1 MPMPHDCVKIVDWGD
16 IMQVND
22 NVKLA
27 KHFLTSIY
35 NTDKT
40 LKDLRGII
48 TEIKNPR
55 IVVVL
60 WSDNTTSSVNVYNL
74 TKVK

>member
-1 MPMPHDCVKIVDWGD
+1 
-16 IMQVND
+16 MQVND

-27 KHFLTSIY
+27 KHFLASIY
-35 NTDKT
+35 NTDKALT
-40 LKDLRGII
+40 NLRGTI

-60 WSDNTTSSVNVYNL
+60 WSDNTTSSVNVCNL